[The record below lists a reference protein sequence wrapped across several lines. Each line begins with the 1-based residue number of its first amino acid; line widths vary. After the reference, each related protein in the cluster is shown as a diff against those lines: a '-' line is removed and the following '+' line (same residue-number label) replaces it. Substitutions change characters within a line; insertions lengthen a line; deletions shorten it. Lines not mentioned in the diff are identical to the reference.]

1 MPASIEDF
9 VALASFAHVVERRSF
24 TAAATALAISKSAVS
39 ARVARLEDRLG
50 VRLLHRTTRRVSPTE
65 AGLALYAHAA
75 RMVAAADDAAEAA
88 EGASGKPQGLLRVS
102 APPTFSEL
110 YLAGPVA
117 ELLAAHPALR
127 VELITSD
134 RLVDLVA
141 EGFDVAVRISV
152 LKDSSLV
159 AKKLGTDRLIV
170 VASPAYLARAGVP
183 RTPADLV
190 HHECLRSSHLT
201 VGGEWGFRGVSS
213 GQRLAGGGRFV
224 AGDAGVLREAAAA
237 GLGLAVL
244 PSSMVARDLAA
255 ARLVALDGFPGRELG
270 VYAVH
275 PHRRHVPPKV
285 RALVDLLAAR
295 FARPPWRAE
304 HRPPPGR
311 PSAGPSSAP

>member
-1 MPASIEDF
+1 MPASIEDL
-9 VALASFAHVVERRSF
+9 VGLASFAQVVETRSF
-24 TAAATALAISKSAVS
+24 TAAAAALAVSKSAVS

-50 VRLLHRTTRRVSPTE
+50 VRLLHRTTRRVSPTD

-75 RMVAAADDAAEAA
+75 RMVAAADEAAELA
-88 EGASGKPQGLLRVS
+88 EGASSEPRGLLRVS
-102 APPTFSEL
+102 APVRFSDL

-117 ELLAAHPALR
+117 ELLATHPAMR
-127 VELITSD
+127 VELVTSD
-134 RLVDLVA
+134 RLVDLIA
-141 EGFDVAVRISV
+141 EGFDVAVRISA

-159 AKKLGTDRLIV
+159 AKKLAIDRLVV

-183 RTPADLV
+183 RTPAELV
-190 HHECLRSSHLT
+190 HHECLRSSHLSA
-201 VGGEWGFRGVSS
+201 GGEWGFRGVSS
-213 GQRLAGGGRFV
+213 GDRLVGGGRF
-224 AGDAGVLREAAAA
+224 ASSDAGVLIEAAAA

-244 PSSMVARDLAA
+244 PSSMVARDLAE

-285 RALVDLLAAR
+285 RTFVDLLAAR

-304 HRPPPGR
+304 NLR
-311 PSAGPSSAP
+311 